1 MPEYGEKRQINCQ
14 SSVCRGHRRTVEYRL
29 VADAFNFLR
38 SDDEKL
44 VQGQWLCIYCGEAKG
59 ESELEGSS
67 EELLRA

>member
-1 MPEYGEKRQINCQ
+1 M
-14 SSVCRGHRRTVEYRL
+14 
-29 VADAFNFLR
+29 ADAFNFLR

-44 VQGQWLCIYCGEAKG
+44 VQGQWLCIYCGEVKG